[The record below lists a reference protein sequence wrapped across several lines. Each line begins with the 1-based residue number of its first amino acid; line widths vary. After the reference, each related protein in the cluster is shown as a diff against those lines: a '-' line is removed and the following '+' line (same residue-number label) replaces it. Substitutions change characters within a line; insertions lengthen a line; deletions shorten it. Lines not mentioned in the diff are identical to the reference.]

1 MLEISW
7 ELIDASGKLVQNFI
21 DIKYLWEM
29 VSSCLYVYKD

>member
-21 DIKYLWEM
+21 DIKYLWEID
-29 VSSCLYVYKD
+29 VI